1 MIGTARIW
9 GAAVGALAVV
19 VLAAVLGGA
28 GGRVPTVQRRAHAIA
43 AELRCPVC
51 LNLSVADS
59 PSRLAQEMRAEIL
72 DQLKAGRNDEQ
83 VRDYFVARYGSWVL
97 LEPPGRGL
105 NLVPLLF
112 PAVAVLIGVSV
123 WIFAVRRRRG
133 DERVIVAAD
142 EHARI
147 ARELAGIEEPR

>member
-1 MIGTARIW
+1 MIRTGRTW

-28 GGRVPTVQRRAHAIA
+28 GGRVPTVEQRAHAIA

-59 PSRLAQEMRAEIL
+59 PSRLAEEMRAEIL
-72 DQLKAGRNDEQ
+72 DQLRAGRSDGQ